1 MGVLRDRM
9 AVDLGLRGLSPVTQ
23 RIYLR
28 CAERFAAYHRRP
40 TMTEATKQLVP
51 EGILELIVNMMMA
64 IHRPLE
70 PDDLTGT
77 AVWLASDDAKMV
89 TGQCILV
96 DGGMIM
102 LG

>member
-51 EGILELIVNMMMA
+51 AGHPRA
-64 IHRPLE
+64 DRQY
-70 PDDLTGT
+70 DDGDPPP
-77 AVWLASDDAKMV
+77 ARAR
-89 TGQCILV
+89 
-96 DGGMIM
+96 
-102 LG
+102 